1 MLLTL
6 LLSLVLIAALC
17 ILIYAA
23 VGLIQNRKL
32 FTTAPKDIQAAAR
45 DHPERFPGARTLGWK
60 LAVICIALMIGAFV
74 YGGYDGIQRGF
85 SLRQHFIRFLIML
98 YLWKAFDIICLDWF
112 LLTKTRF
119 FQHFYPETEGCA
131 GYHSFGFNR
140 KGQTIRIIVFPFVA
154 ALMAWVTVWIAG

>member
-45 DHPERFPGARTLGWK
+45 DHPERFP
-60 LAVICIALMIGAFV
+60 V
-74 YGGYDGIQRGF
+74 
-85 SLRQHFIRFLIML
+85 RQSRRAQEHKER
-98 YLWKAFDIICLDWF
+98 
-112 LLTKTRF
+112 
-119 FQHFYPETEGCA
+119 
-131 GYHSFGFNR
+131 
-140 KGQTIRIIVFPFVA
+140 
-154 ALMAWVTVWIAG
+154 